1 MECRIGMTT
10 DMAGREAYWR
20 GRVPTLR
27 NFRKI
32 AGPFQSAADAQAAEK
47 RLAAEQGCHAEP
59 GGTGDGPWYVYR
71 FEH

>member
-1 MECRIGMTT
+1 MSCYIGMTQ
-10 DMAGREAYWR
+10 DLKRREEEQR
-20 GRVPTLR
+20 RKHPTLR